1 MGAGSAHS
9 GLREK
14 GNAVT
19 AVTPIEVEQPQQRQP
34 AVARPENKLVGLA
47 RRSLGL
53 RRFLATPT
61 DPVEAHALV
70 RERLANRDKH
80 FLDTIS
86 RLVFD
91 VPQSPYRP
99 LLAAAGCTYADLET
113 SVREHGIERTLEQLR
128 DVGVYVTL
136 DEWKGREVLARNGI
150 ELRLQPSDF
159 DNPLI
164 GRDLEASSS
173 GSSGA
178 ASRTPAGWKSL
189 TEGSKMFRV
198 ILDSYGMG
206 DATSAIWMPA
216 PPGGSG
222 LLAAIVLTKLGM
234 PPERWFTQTRPSGPL
249 LDRIT
254 TTFLLVASRALG
266 HPLPRPRHTELG
278 EAEVVARWLADGDP
292 PRFLMGFASS
302 AVRVG
307 QVAMEL
313 GLNLNGRAVFVGGEP
328 VTPDRREF
336 LHSLGLQVIGMYGAS
351 DAGMIGSGCP
361 NVVSVDDYH
370 VQLDQVAVIPGPD
383 APTTGPVPLLIS
395 SLVQTGGKV
404 LLNVDIGDQAVLEQR
419 ACDCPL
425 GQMGLDQHL
434 THVRSRAKQTSEGMT
449 VLSRALWDH
458 AGKVLADAG
467 ATRDDYQ
474 IWEIHGADGIARVSL
489 AVSPH
494 LRIDEN
500 AVVDRILTQYGKND
514 PGSKIAADVW
524 RQAGTLTIV
533 REKPRLSSG
542 GKLLPVLAIGGD

>member
-1 MGAGSAHS
+1 M
-9 GLREK
+9 
-14 GNAVT
+14 T
-19 AVTPIEVEQPQQRQP
+19 AVTPVEVEQARARPQP
-34 AVARPENKLVGLA
+34 AAPRPENKLVGLA

-61 DPVEAHALV
+61 DPAEAHALV
-70 RERLANRDKH
+70 RERLANREHH
-80 FLDTIS
+80 FLDTVS

-91 VPQSPYRP
+91 IPSSPYRP
-99 LLAAAGCTYADLET
+99 LLAAAGCTYADLEA
-113 SVREHGIERTLEQLR
+113 SVREHGIERTLEELR
-128 DVGVYVTL
+128 DAGVYVTL
-136 DEWKGREVLARNGI
+136 EEWKGRQVLERNGV
-150 ELRLQPSDF
+150 ELHLQPSDF

-173 GSSGA
+173 GSSGS
-178 ASRTPAGWKSL
+178 ASRTPAGWNGL
-189 TEGSKMFRV
+189 TEGAKMFRV
-198 ILDSYGMG
+198 LLDSYGLG
-206 DATSAIWMPA
+206 DAKAAIWMPA

-222 LLAAIVLTKLGM
+222 LLSAIVLTKLGM
-234 PPERWFTQTRPSGPL
+234 SPERWFTQTRPSGPL
-249 LDRIT
+249 LDRMT

-307 QVAMEL
+307 QVAKEL
-313 GLNLNGRAVFVGGEP
+313 GLDLNGRAVFVGGEP
-328 VTPDRREF
+328 VTPDRRAF
-336 LHSLGLQVIGMYGAS
+336 LRSLGVQVIGMYGAS

-361 NVVSVDDYH
+361 NAESLDDYH
-370 VQLDQVAVIPGPD
+370 VQLDQTAVIAGLD
-383 APTTGPVPLLIS
+383 APTTGPVPLLVS

-404 LLNVDIGDQAVLEQR
+404 LLNVDIGDQAVLER
-419 ACDCPL
+419 RGCDCPF

-449 VLSRALWDH
+449 VDARGLWEH
-458 AGKVLADAG
+458 AGEVLADAG

-494 LRIDEN
+494 LRIDEK
-500 AVVDRILTQYGKND
+500 AVVERILSRYGKKD

-524 RQAGTLTIV
+524 RQAETLTVV
-533 REKPRLSSG
+533 REKPRLSAG

>member
-1 MGAGSAHS
+1 M
-9 GLREK
+9 
-14 GNAVT
+14 T
-19 AVTPIEVEQPQQRQP
+19 AATPIAIDQPQQRPQP
-34 AVARPENKLVGLA
+34 TRARPENKLVGLVQ
-47 RRSLGL
+47 RSLGL

-61 DPVEAHALV
+61 DAVEAHALV
-70 RERLANRDKH
+70 RERLANRESH
-80 FLDTIS
+80 FLDTLC

-99 LLAAAGCTYADLET
+99 LLAGADCAYADLEA
-113 SVREHGIERTLEQLR
+113 SVREHGIERTLEDLR
-128 DVGVYVTL
+128 DAGVYVTL
-136 DEWKGREVLARNGI
+136 EEWKGRDVIARNGV
-150 ELRLQPSDF
+150 ELRVQPSDF

-178 ASRTPAGWKSL
+178 ASRTPAGWQGL

-198 ILDSYGMG
+198 MLDSYGMG
-206 DATSAIWMPA
+206 DATTAIWMPA

-234 PPERWFTQTRPSGPL
+234 TPERWFTQTRPSGPF
-249 LDRIT
+249 LDRFT

-278 EAEVVARWLADGDP
+278 DAEVVARWLADGQP

-313 GLNLNGRAVFVGGEP
+313 GLDLNGRAVFVGGEP
-328 VTPDRREF
+328 VTPDRRAF
-336 LHSLGLQVIGMYGAS
+336 LRSLGLQVIGMYGAS

-361 NVVSVDDYH
+361 NSESVDDYH
-370 VQLDQVAVIPGPD
+370 VQLDQVAVIPGRD
-383 APTTGPVPLLIS
+383 APTTGPVPLLVS

-404 LLNVDIGDQAVLEQR
+404 LLNVDIGDQAVLENR

-425 GQMGLDQHL
+425 GELGLDQHL

-449 VLSRALWDH
+449 VDARALWEH
-458 AGKVLADAG
+458 AGEALADAG
-467 ATRDDYQ
+467 AKRDDYQ
-474 IWEIHGADGIARVSL
+474 IWEMHGSDGIARVSL

-500 AVVDRILTQYGKND
+500 ALVDQILTRYGRKD

-542 GKLLPVLAIGGD
+542 GKLLPVLAVGGD